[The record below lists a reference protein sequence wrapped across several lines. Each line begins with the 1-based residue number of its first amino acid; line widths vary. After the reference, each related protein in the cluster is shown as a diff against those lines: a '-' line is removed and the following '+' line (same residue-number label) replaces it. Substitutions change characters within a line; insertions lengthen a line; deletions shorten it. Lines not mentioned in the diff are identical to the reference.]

1 MKKFKSNEEVQ
12 IDPDLFNKNK
22 PLFTTL
28 KNTKDKKS
36 KKEEKQKERQDDSNL
51 YNWIKVIGQGTFG
64 VVYKCERKKDKKKV
78 AIKKVY

>member
-28 KNTKDKKS
+28 KNTKDKKVS
-36 KKEEKQKERQDDSNL
+36 KEEKVSDQKDDSAQ
-51 YNWIKVIGQGTFG
+51 YNWVKVIG
-64 VVYKCERKKDKKKV
+64 
-78 AIKKVY
+78 